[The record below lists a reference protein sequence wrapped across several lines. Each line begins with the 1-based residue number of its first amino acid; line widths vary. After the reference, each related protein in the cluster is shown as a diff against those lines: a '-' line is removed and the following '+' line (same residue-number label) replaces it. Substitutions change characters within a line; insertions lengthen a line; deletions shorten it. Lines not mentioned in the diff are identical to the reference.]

1 MSCHASASSVTHSLR
16 PPMKDHPSFGNCF
29 SAILQFPK
37 IAFVFHPGIGESV
50 VRWHDAL
57 GFGNW
62 DLGIGMM
69 MDVPSATFVI
79 RSFSSVRQSARHT
92 TSLHLLSV
100 VLFPFTN
107 HDVASRRACLSMC
120 VRVFGGTR
128 QFSWLF
134 AALAFMC
141 GCSDFGRNKLIF

>member
-107 HDVASRRACLSMC
+107 HDVASRRACLSKSQC
-120 VRVFGGTR
+120 VYSAELDNFLG
-128 QFSWLF
+128 SSPPSHSC
-134 AALAFMC
+134 AALATLA
-141 GCSDFGRNKLIF
+141 GTN